1 MGQSPRDEALESVY
15 RALQGYQGELGTRED
30 PYGVGKT
37 LDELTERGV
46 EDVTRRATET
56 EARTRRGV
64 GSRLASRG
72 ITGGTPYEQ
81 AVEGAVSPIHRRRFG
96 AIRDIRTGRMGQAAN
111 LATQRV
117 QDMLRGFGVQGG
129 IAGQMDPDT
138 LGGAIGEML
147 SLATRI
153 ADVVQTGGVEG
164 AGSTVPASV
173 KSLYT

>member
-1 MGQSPRDEALESVY
+1 
-15 RALQGYQGELGTRED
+15 
-30 PYGVGKT
+30 
-37 LDELTERGV
+37 
-46 EDVTRRATET
+46 
-56 EARTRRGV
+56 
-64 GSRLASRG
+64 
-72 ITGGTPYEQ
+72 
-81 AVEGAVSPIHRRRFG
+81 
-96 AIRDIRTGRMGQAAN
+96 MGQAAN